1 MTETPA
7 DLGYRMPAEWE
18 PHAATW
24 IAWPH
29 NREDWP
35 GKFGPIPWVY
45 VEIVRLLS
53 RSERVEIL
61 VQGRTAENR
70 AADRLG
76 RAGVDLARVGFH
88 RVKTDR
94 AWTRDSG
101 PSFVIK
107 DGDPDGLG
115 LVHWDFNAWAK
126 YDDHR
131 RDRRVP
137 RAIARILGRKRWK
150 PLADPDDGEGPV
162 RVVLEGGSIDVNGRG
177 TVLTTEECLL
187 SEVQARNPRLG
198 RSGVEAVLADYLGTT
213 HVVWLDRGIA
223 GDDTHGHVDD
233 LARFVDPTTVAIA
246 VESDPADENHRPL
259 RENLDRL
266 RVARDQDGRP
276 LQVIE
281 LPMPRP
287 VAFEGRRLPA
297 SYANFYVA
305 NHLVL
310 VPTFNDPADR
320 EALGLLASAFPGQEV
335 VGVHAI
341 DLVWGL
347 GTLHCLTQQQP
358 EPGGAAGEGVKTL
371 DRRPPAPAANVPDD

>member
-7 DLGYRMPAEWE
+7 ALGYRMPAEWE
-18 PHAATW
+18 PHEATW

-29 NREDWP
+29 NRDDWP

-45 VEIVRLLS
+45 CEIVRHLA
-53 RSERVEIL
+53 RVERVEIL
-61 VQGRTAENR
+61 VDHGRAARR
-70 AADRLG
+70 AADRLE
-76 RAGVDLARVGFH
+76 RAGGDLGRVRFH
-88 RVKTDR
+88 RVRTDR

-101 PSFVIK
+101 PTFVVK
-107 DGDPDGLG
+107 DGDPEALG
-115 LVHWDFNAWAK
+115 LVEWKFNAWAK

-137 RAIARILGRKRWK
+137 RAIGSILGRGRWK
-150 PLADPDDGEGPV
+150 PRVDPGDGGKPA

-187 SEVQARNPRLG
+187 SPVQARNPRLD
-198 RSGVEAVLADYLGTT
+198 RPAIERVLADHLATPHVIWLG
-213 HVVWLDRGIA
+213 RGIA

-233 LARFVDPTTVAIA
+233 LARFTDASTVVTSVEPDP
-246 VESDPADENHRPL
+246 SDENHGPL
-259 RENLDRL
+259 LDNLARL
-266 RVARDQDGRP
+266 RSAHDQDGRP
-276 LQVIE
+276 LRVVE

-287 VAFEGRRLPA
+287 VVFEGRRLPA
-297 SYANFYVA
+297 SYANFTIA
-305 NHLVL
+305 NGLVL

-320 EALGLLASAFPGQEV
+320 RAMDILGGLFPGREV
-335 VGVHAI
+335 VGIHAV

-358 EPGGAAGEGVKTL
+358 RVGTHADG
-371 DRRPPAPAANVPDD
+371 